1 MLIPDR
7 MDFKCL
13 SVEPG
18 TVRHSVNGSQLPE
31 RHRAETLREHMV
43 QHRNLIPGEPGNP
56 REVSSYWRCFIQA
69 HFFLCLALLSPQLE
83 LPL

>member
-43 QHRNLIPGEPGNP
+43 QHRNLIDLQENV
-56 REVSSYWRCFIQA
+56 E
-69 HFFLCLALLSPQLE
+69 
-83 LPL
+83 